1 MYIQMF
7 IYLQLLDFLT
17 TMVGMRLGLA
27 EASPFIHW
35 LMQFGPALGLAASK
49 LVALALGG
57 MCLWLNKQRLIRAI
71 NYWYAGLVVWNI
83 SMILVA
89 APG

>member
-1 MYIQMF
+1 MF

-17 TMVGMRLGLA
+17 TMVGMRLGLS

-49 LVALALGG
+49 VVALALGG
-57 MCLWLNKQRLIRAI
+57 VCLWLHKQRLLRAI

-83 SMILVA
+83 SLILTA
-89 APG
+89 AQQVNG